1 MKISTKYYAIWI
13 FTSWLQAALHSWML
27 HQDKATNVILIS
39 ASTQVGRQYYQS
51 FSPTNASFKNLP
63 LPTIHLIGSTIV
75 ICFFYVILVLVFAN
89 MMSTVT
95 LSYMIVNFKT
105 HGIN

>member
-1 MKISTKYYAIWI
+1 
-13 FTSWLQAALHSWML
+13 ML

-63 LPTIHLIGSTIV
+63 LPTIHLVGSTKV
-75 ICFFYVILVLVFAN
+75 ICFFYVILVLNPVFAN
-89 MMSTVT
+89 MMFTVT

-105 HGIN
+105 HDIN